1 MVRVPLILTAIAVL
15 AVAGI
20 AVAQGEVMRV
30 DPASFASAQEA
41 RQALSAATS
50 ARDEARARAAQLER
64 QAEASSDA
72 AEKAARESAA
82 AAARIQQAEAGI
94 AAEEARIGLIGTE
107 QARLRE
113 VLGTK
118 QRPMLHLTAALQQ
131 FARRPALLS
140 VLRPGSVKD
149 VVYVRAVLDST
160 VPQVQARTAEL
171 RTRLARQRALA
182 DEAQAATA
190 SLAEERKSLA
200 ARRVELAKLEADQR
214 LRARAAGGSAN
225 REAERVLALAEQAR
239 DLDGLVGELDRAAA
253 LRTRLAALPGPVLRP
268 AQPAEESAGPVP
280 SNAEPSPAATGAPSP
295 YMLPVTGRTLT
306 GFGAPVSGGT
316 SRAIAL
322 QPQAEAQ
329 VVAPAAGRI
338 AFAGPYEG
346 YGTIVIVEHSGG
358 WTSLVTGLAQAS
370 VRVGENVVAGAPL
383 GRAPRSAPRIE
394 LELRRDG
401 EPVNPA
407 SWLR

>member
-1 MVRVPLILTAIAVL
+1 MVRAPQIITAIAAL

-20 AVAQGEVMRV
+20 AVAQGESARV

-64 QAEASSDA
+64 QAEASRDA

-253 LRTRLAALPGPVLRP
+253 LRTQLAALPGPVLRP
-268 AQPAEESAGPVP
+268 AQPAQESAGPEP
-280 SNAEPSPAATGAPSP
+280 SDAEPSPSATGAPSP

-346 YGTIVIVEHSGG
+346 YGTIVIVEHPGG

-383 GRAPRSAPRIE
+383 GRAPRTAPRIE

>member
-1 MVRVPLILTAIAVL
+1 MVRATFILTAIAVL
-15 AVAGI
+15 AAAGI
-20 AVAQGEVMRV
+20 AVAQQQAQRF
-30 DPASFASAQEA
+30 DTASFASAQEA
-41 RQALSAATS
+41 REALSAANS
-50 ARDEARARAAQLER
+50 ARDEARTRAAQLER
-64 QAEASSDA
+64 QAEASRDA

-182 DEAQAATA
+182 EEAQAATA
-190 SLAEERKSLA
+190 SLAAEQQSLA
-200 ARRVELAKLEADQR
+200 ARRLELAKLEADQR
-214 LRARAAGGSAN
+214 LRARAAGGSAT

-268 AQPAEESAGPVP
+268 AEPAQESAGPER
-280 SNAEPSPAATGAPSP
+280 SQAEPSPVATGAPTP
-295 YMLPVTGRTLT
+295 YMLPVTGRTLV

-322 QPQAEAQ
+322 QPRAEAQ

-346 YGTIVIVEHSGG
+346 YGTIVIVEHPGG
-358 WTSLVTGLAQAS
+358 WTSLVTGLALAS
-370 VRVGENVVAGAPL
+370 VRVGEDVVAGAPL
-383 GRAPRSAPRIE
+383 GRAPKAAPRIE

-407 SWLR
+407 SYLR